1 MTDRTTGTKQMAS
14 RDAALAND
22 YDIVVIGAGA
32 GGMTAAAVAATRGLS
47 AIVIE
52 KTGAVGGTTAISG
65 GMVWVP
71 NTSKQSAAE
80 AHDTPE
86 LAAAYLEAVVG
97 SKKGADLRRHY
108 LAEAPKAIDYL
119 ERHTH
124 VRLTAVPFY
133 PDYYPNIPGATLRGR
148 VLEPVPFDARELG
161 DWFALLRPPLPE
173 FTHFGGM
180 MVARTDIVHFR
191 NAFASVRS
199 MARVLRLLAGYGA
212 DRMRYHRGTHL
223 VLGNALA
230 ARLLKSLLDLKV
242 PVRLDTAVTRLLL
255 EGGCVAGVEARTAS
269 GEAVSIRARHG
280 VVLASGGFSH
290 STRLRAR
297 LLPAEAGD
305 ASAAAEG
312 NTGDG
317 LDLGKAA
324 GGIVV
329 DTNINNAFW
338 TPASRFTRPDGQKAV
353 YPHTV
358 TDRGKPGMLAV
369 NKAGK
374 RFTNEADS
382 YHEFVHAMFRAHN
395 QCQAIPAY
403 LLCDRRALRKYG
415 LGAIQPMTLRL
426 GSYRRSGYLL
436 EAPTMRALAAK
447 LGVDADHLEATIGT
461 YNRDA
466 ATGVDTA
473 FGRGSNAYHK
483 YVGDAANAPNPCLHP
498 IATPPFYAVA
508 LYPADLG
515 TAAGLGTSRNGEVL
529 DGEGQPVGG
538 LYACGNDM
546 NSIMC
551 GTYPGPGITLGPA
564 LVFGYLIAMG
574 ILDRRT

>member
-1 MTDRTTGTKQMAS
+1 MQMAG
-14 RDAALAND
+14 RDVALANN
-22 YDIVVIGAGA
+22 YDVVVIGAGA
-32 GGMTAAAVAATRGLS
+32 GGMTAAAVAATRGLR

-52 KTGAVGGTTAISG
+52 KTAVVGGTTAISG

-71 NTSKQSAAE
+71 NNSKQSPAE
-80 AHDTPE
+80 RHDTPE
-86 LAAAYLEAVVG
+86 QAAAYLEAVVR
-97 SKKGADLRRHY
+97 SKEGADLRRHY

-124 VRLTAVPFY
+124 VRLAPVPFY
-133 PDYYPNIPGATLRGR
+133 PDYYPDVPGAMLRGR
-148 VLEPVPFDARELG
+148 VLEPVPFNARELG
-161 DWFALLRPPLPE
+161 DWFQLLRPPLPE
-173 FTHFGGM
+173 FMLFGGM
-180 MVARTDIVHFR
+180 MVARADLVHFR
-191 NAFASVRS
+191 NALRSARS

-212 DRMRYHRGTHL
+212 DRMRFHRGTNL

-230 ARLLKSLLDLKV
+230 ARLLKSLLDLNV
-242 PVRLDTAVTRLLL
+242 PVRLNTAVTGLMQ
-255 EGGCVAGVEARTAS
+255 EGGRVVGVEARTAS
-269 GEAVSIRARHG
+269 GEAVSIGARLG

-290 STRLRAR
+290 SNRLRAQ
-297 LLPAEAGD
+297 LLPAEAGN

-329 DTNINNAFW
+329 DTNTNNAFW
-338 TPASRFTRPDGQKAV
+338 TPVSQFVRSDGQRGV

-382 YHEFVHAMFRAHN
+382 YHEFVQAMFRAHN
-395 QCQAIPAY
+395 QGPAIPAY

-415 LGAIQPMTLRL
+415 LGAIQPMTLRV
-426 GSYRRSGYLL
+426 GSYRRSGYLV
-436 EAPTMRALAAK
+436 EAPTIRALAAK
-447 LGVDADHLEATIGT
+447 LGVDADNLEATIAT

-466 ATGVDTA
+466 ATGLDTA

-483 YVGDAANAPNPCLHP
+483 YVGDAANLPNPCLHA
-498 IATPPFYAVA
+498 IETPPYYAVA
-508 LYPADLG
+508 LYPADLA
-515 TAAGLGTSRNGEVL
+515 TAAGLRTSRTGEVL
-529 DGEGQPVGG
+529 NGAGEPIAG
-538 LYACGNDM
+538 LYACGTDM

-551 GTYPGPGITLGPA
+551 GSYPGPGITLGPA
-564 LVFGYLIAMG
+564 LVFGYLVAMN
-574 ILDRRT
+574 ILNRRT